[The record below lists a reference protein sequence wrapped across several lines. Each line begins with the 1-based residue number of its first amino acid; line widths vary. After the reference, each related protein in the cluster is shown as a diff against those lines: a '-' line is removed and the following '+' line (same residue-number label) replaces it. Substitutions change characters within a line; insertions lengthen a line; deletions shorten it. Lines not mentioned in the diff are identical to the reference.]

1 MDQDC
6 SLLDKGR
13 TGSMKSKVAPQISD
27 LSAQLER
34 IRSWVITTYGS
45 TQNVNFSLVEYPDWN
60 ELRTAFVD
68 AVHCKPIDL
77 WTKRECSIFREAIT
91 MDWQRHL
98 LLDGVSSS
106 ELIEM
111 AIKTYPDKVITMYFL
126 VGVRVLSD
134 VPSLQ
139 RVALYHFDVSPDDAV
154 REEAFQMLA
163 RCKWSQTE
171 KQALLFWKSGK
182 VSEQIV
188 ALNALAAYESEQLD
202 RYLDLAES
210 TNDPSLMRIA
220 RATRTLEAL
229 KKADARH

>member
-1 MDQDC
+1 
-6 SLLDKGR
+6 
-13 TGSMKSKVAPQISD
+13 
-27 LSAQLER
+27 
-34 IRSWVITTYGS
+34 
-45 TQNVNFSLVEYPDWN
+45 
-60 ELRTAFVD
+60 
-68 AVHCKPIDL
+68 
-77 WTKRECSIFREAIT
+77 

-188 ALNALAAYESEQLD
+188 ALNALAAYESEQLE